1 MAEEGLV
8 HVGVFSLSFVCV
20 SGTVQELDCRAA
32 RLLESSGPVEG
43 QDVMGS

>member
-8 HVGVFSLSFVCV
+8 HVDVFLLSFVCV
-20 SGTVQELDCRAA
+20 CGTVQELDCRAA
-32 RLLESSGPVEG
+32 WLPENSGPVDG